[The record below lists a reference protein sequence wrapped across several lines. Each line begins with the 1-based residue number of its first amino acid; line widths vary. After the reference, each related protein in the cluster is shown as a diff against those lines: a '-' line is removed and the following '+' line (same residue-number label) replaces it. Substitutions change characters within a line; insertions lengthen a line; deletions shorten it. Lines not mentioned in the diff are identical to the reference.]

1 MRSFATKVAIEE
13 FCSNY
18 DVQAASHFMYKDRD
32 SVDPLLY
39 CGPAWDYDLTY
50 GNKDDGM
57 RNPSKVDYVF
67 NRSTATSFLY
77 HWLLTHDDFRKMV
90 RQIWDDELQP
100 AAEVLLG
107 KRAPK
112 TGSPLK
118 SIQAYRKEI
127 AESAAMNF
135 TRWSAGRV
143 ADITDESGRTFEDAG
158 DYLWNW
164 ISIRTEALAKVWLKD

>member
-1 MRSFATKVAIEE
+1 
-13 FCSNY
+13 
-18 DVQAASHFMYKDRD
+18 
-32 SVDPLLY
+32 
-39 CGPAWDYDLTY
+39 
-50 GNKDDGM
+50 M